1 MSGTTLQNLY
11 IGSPFGK
18 KHEFILDDIT
28 ITDLTPSSCTGPSIT
43 AFSNSEGHTY
53 NLGDAATTMSVTA
66 TAGDGGALSYKWY
79 QYDDGQDP
87 TTQAV
92 EAAGTNNAASY
103 TPSTASAYTD
113 RHFFCVVSEAGCSTT
128 AKSAYSGA
136 ISVTAPTYSVTVN
149 VNDASYGS
157 ASAASTTVSQG
168 STTTITATPN
178 SGYQFDHWTVSGTG
192 ASLSSATDNPTTL
205 TMGTTSVTVTA
216 YFVEATC
223 PTSGTL
229 YTLEMKSGQSYSV
242 PASTETNLV
251 STYATVSG
259 GGAYIGN
266 IGSSDGK
273 AQVRTDGSGTV
284 YFNGADAYI
293 KIVLDCPLQTGD
305 SLYFTNGSGSNQI
318 CFTTTTT
325 RSTTYATTSNKY
337 EFPAAFDGISTI
349 YIWRFSSSSTYVHT
363 INILRPA
370 AKADAT
376 VFAFSSGT
384 FNDWGSCNGGTLTLA
399 GSQSGVNYQL
409 YKDGVASGS
418 PVAGTGSALN
428 FTVTTSGTYTVKS
441 VANATYA
448 ETAMTGSAVVTIQDP
463 TLSGPSSVAIGSTI
477 TLTHPNHTA
486 GGDNWV
492 SSNTSVATVSTAGVV
507 TGVSAGTATITF
519 HGVGSCDGTKEITV
533 YDGSVTYSVTYNG
546 NGSTSGSV
554 PVDAN
559 SPYAANATVTVLGN
573 TGSLEKTDYSF
584 SGWNTAADGSG
595 TSYAAG
601 ATFTITA
608 NTTLYAQWIAGCDEQ
623 TLSKVVLTS
632 ASAGTVT
639 GYNGNEYAGSA
650 VIGGLGSGQAATI
663 NGQSVTGYKLNSSG
677 TAILFATLA
686 KGTFQVGDKVKI
698 TITKINDNYEYPEIG
713 AKTGMDI
720 YYGTNKDDAALLTTL
735 SDVTVAGVYEYELT
749 AADVTTIGNKK
760 GIGVFRASSRA
771 QNHYVYSVEITGC
784 RDWTTYNVT
793 YNGNGN
799 DGGAVPT
806 DANSYLYN
814 ATATVLGNTGSLT
827 KSLYRF
833 NGWNTS
839 ADGSGTSY
847 AAGATFNIQA
857 NTTLYAQWIPD
868 CDDPTVVVQP
878 TNKSIF
884 VGETTILSCEGNKV
898 SNTYQWF
905 NATENTAAGT
915 GAEGTP
921 VSVGSGYNAAG
932 WTTPAISATGT
943 YQYYCVIYDGL
954 CSVETNIVT
963 ITVTDPPINP
973 TAVTL
978 ADINIEVGESV
989 QLIPGYVPANANQNL
1004 TASSYTTASSDIA
1017 MVTNTGMLTGVA
1029 VGKTTVTVT
1038 LVYNGLTATAN
1049 VLVRPATIPCETWE
1063 ETPTLSSNATITI
1076 NSSLKLTSSGM
1087 STSASQVVYYEG
1099 STKIQKTALNFSSQG
1114 KYLEGCFEGGYD
1126 ISSISIG
1133 CATNQDASSGKFVL
1147 VYSPTKDF
1155 AVSSVTILEPTAP
1168 NRKGSRD
1175 IQTFNVP
1182 TGIKY
1187 FRIYRNT
1194 KDFGSTTY
1202 GESTTVNVYYLQVCP
1217 VTPCTEKAGTIAIT
1231 SGSAQ
1236 DCPGSSRTLTISG
1249 YEAGAD
1255 IQWYKDGVFINGAT
1269 SASLSTTEPGDY
1281 YAVTTNVCEK
1291 RSTNSITL
1299 TNTPDPSAA
1308 ALLEYIY
1315 VKNGRP
1321 VDIDLFE
1328 FDGATSWTVTP
1339 AISGCTYTEVNGK
1352 IHLSGTP
1359 VIAANSNT
1367 TMTLTVTNSC
1377 GAGSTATAT
1386 LDLHLLAA
1394 TAKPTLAY
1402 VVTGTKN
1409 GDWTA
1414 ANSEGTAL
1422 STYLSTYY
1430 TVTVVN
1436 GYATNNEAR
1445 IKAYYSQFD
1454 VVLVTDYP
1462 DTNTG
1467 PNSGTEGAGGR
1478 SYTNAIG
1485 CLIDIKPILT
1495 LETFV
1500 SKLDNWQ
1507 ISSDPKN
1514 TSSVRKMKVLCTS
1527 HNIFDSTLFE
1537 GTDQDEITIL
1547 SGGTMQGFEPTLAP
1561 NYMFIATIDNG
1572 GETLVNCCERQIK
1585 VGARMILLGIQHE
1598 AMGSITDKGK
1608 TVIHNIIEYLLL
1620 TDPNGMAD
1628 CSIVFDDDN
1637 GTHIW
1642 SDAANWGPAHNKI
1655 PTPYQKVRIEKPCTV
1670 DITSAAASSLT
1681 LRKDNGNNA
1690 NGSITINANASLSV
1704 IGTIREV
1711 RGTDYITTY
1720 PVSAEDLVVK
1730 SNASNQ
1736 GALAQGDEDG
1746 LTHATVQFYARGINS
1761 PSTDTQWQYMG
1772 TPFSDV
1778 AHAVDHYENSWM
1790 CRWNEDTEGF
1800 SDTNW
1805 EWVRNDDAV
1814 VPFVGY
1820 ALSQTNSKT
1829 FTLTGTLVPSTEKTI
1844 RLTASSPTEWSGW
1857 NLLAN
1862 SWMAPINI
1870 SQFETSD
1877 FGSAEATIYVMN
1889 TGKNDGNQS
1898 ASGSESS
1905 TAGQYVAI
1913 PIASA
1918 GSMAATAQQI
1928 PPMQGFY
1935 VLTAAATTLTL
1946 DYNKLIY
1953 TSTFTNTT
1961 YPNRAPRRMSA
1972 AEDDEEVLTN
1982 TVMPRLIIDVDGS
1995 RYSDRLYLFENA
2007 ELTHGFDNAWD
2018 GRKWEGDYRAPQLMT
2033 RTDNLDL
2040 AVDASPSFDHKQI
2053 AFRAGEDQ
2061 EYILRFSTDIVGLRF
2076 RDLLT
2081 GAEMNITDGGEYLF
2095 TATNTESEVRFEIGD
2110 SRQIVDVPTS
2120 EDQLD
2125 HFSDEVL
2132 AVDVFTPDG
2141 RFVLHRTT
2149 NFNEPL
2155 LLPQS
2160 GIYIIRL
2167 QTTAGV
2173 KVQKITIQ

>member
-1 MSGTTLQNLY
+1 MVPT
-11 IGSPFGK
+11 F
-18 KHEFILDDIT
+18 
-28 ITDLTPSSCTGPSIT
+28 TPSNAT
-43 AFSNSEGHTY
+43 
-53 NLGDAATTMSVTA
+53 DA
-66 TAGDGGALSYKWY
+66 D
-79 QYDDGQDP
+79 
-87 TTQAV
+87 
-92 EAAGTNNAASY
+92 
-103 TPSTASAYTD
+103 
-113 RHFFCVVSEAGCSTT
+113 
-128 AKSAYSGA
+128 
-136 ISVTAPTYSVTVN
+136 
-149 VNDASYGS
+149 
-157 ASAASTTVSQG
+157 
-168 STTTITATPN
+168 
-178 SGYQFDHWTVSGTG
+178 VSG
-192 ASLSSATDNPTTL
+192 
-205 TMGTTSVTVTA
+205 
-216 YFVEATC
+216 
-223 PTSGTL
+223 
-229 YTLEMKSGQSYSV
+229 
-242 PASTETNLV
+242 
-251 STYATVSG
+251 
-259 GGAYIGN
+259 
-266 IGSSDGK
+266 
-273 AQVRTDGSGTV
+273 
-284 YFNGADAYI
+284 
-293 KIVLDCPLQTGD
+293 
-305 SLYFTNGSGSNQI
+305 
-318 CFTTTTT
+318 
-325 RSTTYATTSNKY
+325 
-337 EFPAAFDGISTI
+337 
-349 YIWRFSSSSTYVHT
+349 
-363 INILRPA
+363 
-370 AKADAT
+370 
-376 VFAFSSGT
+376 
-384 FNDWGSCNGGTLTLA
+384 
-399 GSQSGVNYQL
+399 
-409 YKDGVASGS
+409 
-418 PVAGTGSALN
+418 
-428 FTVTTSGTYTVKS
+428 
-441 VANATYA
+441 
-448 ETAMTGSAVVTIQDP
+448 
-463 TLSGPSSVAIGSTI
+463 
-477 TLTHPNHTA
+477 
-486 GGDNWV
+486 
-492 SSNTSVATVSTAGVV
+492 
-507 TGVSAGTATITF
+507 
-519 HGVGSCDGTKEITV
+519 
-533 YDGSVTYSVTYNG
+533 
-546 NGSTSGSV
+546 
-554 PVDAN
+554 
-559 SPYAANATVTVLGN
+559 
-573 TGSLEKTDYSF
+573 
-584 SGWNTAADGSG
+584 
-595 TSYAAG
+595 
-601 ATFTITA
+601 
-608 NTTLYAQWIAGCDEQ
+608 
-623 TLSKVVLTS
+623 
-632 ASAGTVT
+632 
-639 GYNGNEYAGSA
+639 
-650 VIGGLGSGQAATI
+650 
-663 NGQSVTGYKLNSSG
+663 
-677 TAILFATLA
+677 
-686 KGTFQVGDKVKI
+686 
-698 TITKINDNYEYPEIG
+698 
-713 AKTGMDI
+713 
-720 YYGTNKDDAALLTTL
+720 
-735 SDVTVAGVYEYELT
+735 
-749 AADVTTIGNKK
+749 
-760 GIGVFRASSRA
+760 
-771 QNHYVYSVEITGC
+771 
-784 RDWTTYNVT
+784 
-793 YNGNGN
+793 
-799 DGGAVPT
+799 
-806 DANSYLYN
+806 
-814 ATATVLGNTGSLT
+814 
-827 KSLYRF
+827 
-833 NGWNTS
+833 
-839 ADGSGTSY
+839 
-847 AAGATFNIQA
+847 
-857 NTTLYAQWIPD
+857 
-868 CDDPTVVVQP
+868 
-878 TNKSIF
+878 
-884 VGETTILSCEGNKV
+884 
-898 SNTYQWF
+898 
-905 NATENTAAGT
+905 
-915 GAEGTP
+915 
-921 VSVGSGYNAAG
+921 
-932 WTTPAISATGT
+932 
-943 YQYYCVIYDGL
+943 
-954 CSVETNIVT
+954 
-963 ITVTDPPINP
+963 
-973 TAVTL
+973 
-978 ADINIEVGESV
+978 
-989 QLIPGYVPANANQNL
+989 
-1004 TASSYTTASSDIA
+1004 YTTADDAIA
-1017 MVTNTGMLTGVA
+1017 SVTNAGVLTGVA
-1029 VGKTTVTVT
+1029 IGRTTVTVT
-1038 LVYNGLTATAN
+1038 SVSGLTYTAN
-1049 VLVRPATIPCETWE
+1049 VLVRPATIPCQVWE
-1063 ETPTLSSNATITI
+1063 GNPSAWTGGQINVSGFIITGSSPDGNTNIATAKAYNNTNATIINVSAKNVYVEGYFSDGYEI
-1076 NSSLKLTSSGM
+1076 NSLSLGIASNSS
-1087 STSASQVVYYEG
+1087 SSSAKYALVFSPTAAFNTGSVV
-1099 STKIQKTALNFSSQG
+1099 IQTPTAHDYN
-1114 KYLEGCFEGGYD
+1114 
-1126 ISSISIG
+1126 
-1133 CATNQDASSGKFVL
+1133 SGKSIVNI
-1147 VYSPTKDF
+1147 T
-1155 AVSSVTILEPTAP
+1155 
-1168 NRKGSRD
+1168 
-1175 IQTFNVP
+1175 VP
-1182 TGIKY
+1182 AGMKY
-1187 FRIYRNT
+1187 FRIYRYTNE
-1194 KDFGSTTY
+1194 FGDEY
-1202 GESTTVNVYYLQVCP
+1202 GDNQSLRIYHIEACP

-1236 DCPGSSRTLTISG
+1236 DCPGSSRTLTLSG
-1249 YEAGAD
+1249 YETGAD
-1255 IQWYKDGVFINGAT
+1255 IQWYRNGEIISGAT
-1269 SASLSTTEPGDY
+1269 SATLVTTLAGDY
-1281 YAVTTNVCEK
+1281 YATSINVCEK

-1367 TMTLTVTNSC
+1367 TMTLTVINSC

-1409 GDWTA
+1409 GDWTD

-1430 TVTVVN
+1430 TVTIVN

-1514 TSSVRKMKVLCTS
+1514 TSSVHKMKVLCTS

-1585 VGARMILLGIQHE
+1585 VGARMILLGIQHQ

-1620 TDPNGMAD
+1620 TDPNSMAD
-1628 CSIVFDDDN
+1628 CSIVFDDN
-1637 GTHIW
+1637 HGTHIW

-1935 VLTAAATTLTL
+1935 VLTTAATTLTL

-1953 TSTFTNTT
+1953 TPTFTNTT
-1961 YPNRAPRRMSA
+1961 YPNRTPRRMSA
-1972 AEDDEEVLTN
+1972 AEDEEEVLTN
-1982 TVMPRLIIDVDGS
+1982 IVMPRLIIDVDGS

-2120 EDQLD
+2120 ADQLD

-2141 RFVLHRTT
+2141 RCVLHRTT